1 MKAKMALW
9 IALLLLLPV
18 MALADTHTVEN
29 DYLLLTIDDTNL
41 DMTVTDKATG
51 LTLLSGADAGGTGAN
66 ASWTSFLASSLVL
79 DVSSGTAVTT
89 ERVDIH
95 ASEVTIDLTMTED
108 GADVVADFT
117 AIGQRINLRIRLEDD
132 SLAVTIPEDGI
143 TEYGQTQLCGLYLL
157 PCMGATHLDEK
168 AGYMLV
174 PEAAGALIDF
184 TDGDGVGSTPFSKRI
199 DGSNVGVDKSVLT
212 DLNRPAEE
220 ITLPVYGMAYTD
232 EGLGY
237 LAVVEQGS
245 EAAEIM
251 AYPAGVIT
259 EFNWAAAHFTLREQ
273 YIAQT
278 TRTQGLNSRESK
290 AYLRDMTMRFYI
302 LTGEEAS
309 YAGMARRYRAAL
321 EAQDAL
327 RDADTAYRPRLDFL
341 GAESAQFLLW
351 NSVVPMTTVQQAG
364 SILDTYAEAGL
375 NPPLVIYRGWQPGG
389 LSYSLGSGSTDL
401 EGKLGGKEELAA
413 LAERIRNAGGRFLME
428 IDPVQAN
435 TNRMYNM
442 RLDVVRTI
450 GQTVAEIL
458 TGKDLYPTYYYLT
471 PKRSAEILADVA
483 EAWSGQTDGLAL
495 TGMPN
500 ILYSYFS
507 NGNNYSRGSTLR
519 AYEEAMRDA
528 AGKTSLALENP
539 LAGYFSVMDTY
550 LDMPLSTTS
559 YSFLSAEVPF
569 LPIVLSGH
577 VPYYSTWNNFESNQQ
592 RQLLKM
598 VEYGAYPSY
607 LLTGEDVQALMN
619 TNSCDVFTAKWDVM
633 MPSVLA
639 TDKAM
644 AELHKALQ
652 GASMVDHKILAED
665 VVCVTYDSGA
675 RVYVNYRREDARA
688 DGRIIPAQ
696 GWLVQEGGVAP

>member
-1 MKAKMALW
+1 MKAKLAWW
-9 IALLLLLPV
+9 IALFLLLPAL
-18 MALADTHTVEN
+18 ALADARTVEN
-29 DYLLLTIDDTNL
+29 GRLLLTIDDTNL
-41 DMTVTDKATG
+41 DMAVTDKATG
-51 LTLLSGADAGGTGAN
+51 LTLLSGVDAAGTGAN

-89 ERVDIH
+89 KRVDVH
-95 ASEVTIDLTMTED
+95 SSEVTIGLTMVED
-108 GADVVADFT
+108 GADVTADFT
-117 AIGQRINLRIRLEDD
+117 DIGQKIRLCVRLEED
-132 SLAVTIPEDGI
+132 SLAVTIPADGV
-143 TEYGQTQLCGLYLL
+143 TEYGETQLCGLYLM
-157 PCMGATHLDEK
+157 PCMGATHLDER

-184 TDGDGVGSTPFSKRI
+184 TDGKGVGSTPFSKRI
-199 DGSNVGVDKSVLT
+199 DGSNVGVDKSVQT
-212 DLNRPAEE
+212 QLNRPAEE
-220 ITLPVYGMAYTD
+220 ITLPVYGMAYTE

-259 EFNWAAAHFTLREQ
+259 QFNWAAAHFTLREQ

-278 TRTQGLNSRESK
+278 TRTQGLNSRERK
-290 AYLRDMTMRFYI
+290 PYLRDMTVRFYI

-321 EAQDAL
+321 EAQNAL
-327 RDADTAYRPRLDFL
+327 RNADTAYRPRLDFL

-351 NSVVPMTTVQQAG
+351 NSVVPMTTVKQAG
-364 SILDTYAEAGL
+364 SILDAYAAAGL
-375 NPPLVIYRGWQPGG
+375 TPPLVIYRGWQPGG
-389 LSYSLGSGSTDL
+389 LSYSLGGGSTDL
-401 EGKLGGKEELAA
+401 ERKLGGKAA
-413 LAERIRNAGGRFLME
+413 LEALSQKVKAAGGRFLLE
-428 IDPVQAN
+428 LDPVRAN
-435 TNRMYNM
+435 TGRMYNM

-450 GQTVAEIL
+450 GQTVAEIP

-471 PKRSAEILADVA
+471 PKRSAEILAGVA
-483 EAWSGQTDGLAL
+483 AAWGGRVDGLAL

-507 NGNNYSRGSTLR
+507 NGSNHSRGATLE
-519 AYEEAMRDA
+519 AYREAMRNA
-528 AGKTSLALENP
+528 AGQTLLALENP
-539 LAGYFSVMDTY
+539 LAGYFGLMDVC

-569 LPIVLSGH
+569 LPLVLSGH
-577 VPYYSTWNNFESNQQ
+577 VPYYSTWNNFESNQR

-607 LLTGEDVQALMN
+607 LLTGEDVQALIN
-619 TNSCDVFTAKWDVM
+619 TNACDVFTAKWDVM

-639 TDKAM
+639 TDKAL
-644 AELHKALQ
+644 AALHNALK
-652 GASMVDHKILAED
+652 GAVMVDHQILSGD
-665 VVCVTYDSGA
+665 VVRVTYSSGA
-675 RVYVNYRREDARA
+675 KVYVNYRQEAVQA
-688 DGRIIPAQ
+688 DGQTIPAQ

>member
-1 MKAKMALW
+1 MKAKLAWW
-9 IALLLLLPV
+9 IALLLLLPAL
-18 MALADTHTVEN
+18 ALADTHTVEN
-29 DYLLLTIDDTNL
+29 DRLLLTIDDTNL
-41 DMTVTDKATG
+41 DMTLTDKATG
-51 LTLLSGADAGGTGAN
+51 LTLSSGADAAGTGAN
-66 ASWTSFLASSLVL
+66 ASWTGFLASSLVL

-89 ERVDIH
+89 ERVDVH
-95 ASEVTIDLTMTED
+95 SSEATIDLTPVEG

-117 AIGQRINLRIRLEDD
+117 DIGQRISLRIRLEGD
-132 SLAVTIPEDGI
+132 SLAVTIPADGV
-143 TEYGQTQLCGLYLL
+143 TEYGKTQLCGVYLL

-168 AGYMLV
+168 AGYLLV
-174 PEAAGALIDF
+174 PEAAGALIRF

-199 DGSNVGVDKSVLT
+199 NGSNVGVDKSVLT
-212 DLNRPAEE
+212 ELNRPAEQ
-220 ITLPVYGMAYTD
+220 ITLPVYGMAYTQ

-237 LAVVEQGS
+237 LAVVEDGS

-290 AYLRDMTMRFYI
+290 AYLRDMTMRFYL

-321 EAQDAL
+321 EEQGAL

-351 NSVVPMTTVQQAG
+351 NSVVPMTTVKQAG

-375 NPPLVIYRGWQPGG
+375 TAPLVIYRGWQPGG
-389 LSYSLGSGSTDL
+389 LSYSLGGGSTAV
-401 EGKLGGKEELAA
+401 EGKLGSREELAA
-413 LAERIRNAGGRFLME
+413 LAERVREAGGRFLME

-435 TNRMYNM
+435 TKRMYNM

-450 GQTVAEIL
+450 GQTVAEIP
-458 TGKDLYPTYYYLT
+458 TGKELYPTYYYLT
-471 PKRSAEILADVA
+471 PKRTAEILSAMARTWEGRV
-483 EAWSGQTDGLAL
+483 EGLAL
-495 TGMPN
+495 STMPST
-500 ILYSYFS
+500 LYSYFS
-507 NGNNYSRGSTLR
+507 NGSNYSRGDTFS
-519 AYEEAMRDA
+519 AYEQAMRDVR
-528 AGKTSLALENP
+528 GLSLALETP
-539 LAGYFSVMDTY
+539 LAGYFGLMDTY

-569 LPIVLSGH
+569 LPLVLSGH
-577 VPYYSTWNNFESNQQ
+577 VPYYSKWNNFESNQR

-598 VEYGAYPSY
+598 AEYGAYPSY
-607 LLTGEDVQALMN
+607 LLTGEDVQALMS
-619 TNSCDVFTAKWDVM
+619 TNSCDVFTARWDVM
-633 MPSVLA
+633 LPAVLA
-639 TDKAM
+639 TDKAL
-644 AELHKALQ
+644 AELHDALQ
-652 GASMVDHKILAED
+652 GASMVDHRILDED

-675 RVYVNYRREDARA
+675 KVYVNYRREDVQAE
-688 DGRIIPAQ
+688 GRLIPAQ
-696 GWLVQEGGVAP
+696 GWLVQEGGGAP